1 MRTVAVIGAGPAGLM
16 AAEALAHGGAAL
28 ESSVA
33 ARLLERVAERTNGE
47 QLSAR
52 ELDVLRL
59 LVTGASN
66 KLIAARLTLSENTV
80 RTHISHILQKLD
92 VQSRGE
98 AVAVALQHGLVP
110 IASDP

>member
-1 MRTVAVIGAGPAGLM
+1 MP
-16 AAEALAHGGAAL
+16 
-28 ESSVA
+28 
-33 ARLLERVAERTNGE
+33 RLLERVAERSNGE
-47 QLSAR
+47 QLWAR

-66 KLIAARLTLSENTV
+66 KLIAVRLILSENTV

-98 AVAVALQHGLVP
+98 AVAVAIQQGLVSIGP
-110 IASDP
+110 NQ

>member
-1 MRTVAVIGAGPAGLM
+1 LLKDATPNELM
-16 AAEALAHGGAAL
+16 QAIRSLVHGGAAL
-28 ESSVA
+28 EASVA
-33 ARLLERVAERTNGE
+33 ARLLERVAKRSNTE

-66 KLIAARLTLSENTV
+66 KVIAARLTLSENTV
-80 RTHISHILQKLD
+80 RSHISHILQKLD

-98 AVAVALQHGLVP
+98 AVAVALQQGLVP
-110 IASDP
+110 IGPDP